1 MNFIKEYWVALV
13 VLALVLVGSIILSQ
27 KDDKVTGT
35 GTTSTQTEQ
44 QTKTNTTIEPVGTTP
59 KTQETMTSVSPSMTG
74 TLKASDDTTKGNFV
88 LVMPDHSIYIRT
100 SRDYSELVGKEVTVS
115 YTGTLENF
123 TLMDIEPKK

>member
-1 MNFIKEYWVALV
+1 MNFIKEYWIAIV

-35 GTTSTQTEQ
+35 GSTPKQTEQ
-44 QTKTNTTIEPVGTTP
+44 QTKTNTTIEPVKTAP
-59 KTQETMTSVSPSMTG
+59 KTQETMGTSSSWQG
-74 TLKASDDTTKGNFV
+74 TLKISDDTTKGNFV
-88 LVMPDHSIYIRT
+88 LVMPDHAIYIRT

-123 TLMDIEPKK
+123 ILMDIEPAQ